1 MLNRESA
8 VTALMNMK
16 SLSIDIDKV
25 FEKHGLSQSKNTGRR
40 NNLLS
45 QAQEEF
51 FAREIRK
58 KFPGTTADGRTGQP
72 DIHIPEI
79 GKEVECKL
87 TSPNDEGSITFYA
100 DAESLSDGRDYLYVV
115 IDREFKQFGVF
126 LFEGLTKSDFRLPA
140 PGSKGKVQMIKG
152 KAAPKCIPIIGRLEN
167 VSESQRMR
175 HLQKISECSER
186 AVKTKQK
193 LEQQVAAIDS
203 SLPRYGVRLECL

>member
-1 MLNRESA
+1 
-8 VTALMNMK
+8 MK
-16 SLSIDIDKV
+16 SLSIDIDEV
-25 FEKHGLSQSKNTGRR
+25 FKKHGLSQAKNTGRR

-58 KFPGTTADGRTGQP
+58 KFPSTTADGRTGQP

-79 GKEVECKL
+79 QKEVECKL

-115 IDREFKQFGVF
+115 IDKEFQQFGVF
-126 LFEGLTKSDFRLPA
+126 LFEGLTKSDFRDPA

-152 KAAPKCIPIIGRLEN
+152 RAADKCVPIIGKLEN
-167 VSESQRMR
+167 LSEVHRKN
-175 HLQKISECSER
+175 HLQKISECSPR
-186 AVKTKQK
+186 AVKTMLK
-193 LEQQVAAIDS
+193 LQQQVAAIDS

>member
-8 VTALMNMK
+8 VIALMNMK

-25 FEKHGLSQSKNTGRR
+25 FEKHGLSQAKNTGRR
-40 NNLLS
+40 NNPLS

-58 KFPGTTADGRTGQP
+58 KFPNTTADGRTGQP

-87 TSPNDEGSITFYA
+87 TSPNEDGAITFYA
-100 DAESLSDGRDYLYVV
+100 DADSLSDGRDYLYVV

-126 LFEGLTKSDFRLPA
+126 LFEGLIKSDFRVPA

-152 KAAPKCIPIIGRLEN
+152 KAASKCIPIVGHLEN
-167 VSESQRMR
+167 VSDLQRKR
-175 HLQKISECSER
+175 HLQKIADCSAR
-186 AVKTKQK
+186 AVKKRQK
-193 LEQQVAAIDS
+193 LEKQVEALES
-203 SLPRYGVRLECL
+203 SLPRYGVRLETL

>member
-1 MLNRESA
+1 MLNRDSA
-8 VTALMNMK
+8 VNALMNMK

-25 FEKHGLSQSKNTGRR
+25 FEKHGLSHAKNTGRR

-58 KFPGTTADGRTGQP
+58 KYSSATADGRTGQP

-87 TSPNDEGSITFYA
+87 TSPNDEGTITFYA

-115 IDREFKQFGVF
+115 IDRDFKQFGVF
-126 LFEGLTKSDFRLPA
+126 LFEGLIKSDFRDPA

-152 KAAPKCIPIIGRLEN
+152 RAAHKCKPIIGHLEN
-167 VSESQRMR
+167 VSELQKKK
-175 HLQKISECSER
+175 HLQKMSYLFQRRVNQNLWQRQI
-186 AVKTKQK
+186 TKRIRK
-193 LEQQVAAIDS
+193 I
-203 SLPRYGVRLECL
+203 